1 MAMGELGVDVRGV
14 RIGLIGRL
22 FLVMA
27 NVRLVW
33 GRIGHLRM
41 LLLGRVVRPVGC
53 RMGWLM
59 VDVFLLLQVGYHSTV
74 GTSLTAS

>member
-1 MAMGELGVDVRGV
+1 MDVHDV
-14 RIGLIGRL
+14 MIGLIGRL
-22 FLVMA
+22 FLVMG
-27 NVRLVW
+27 NVRRVW
-33 GRIGHLRM
+33 EIIGHLRM

>member
-1 MAMGELGVDVRGV
+1 MDVRGV

-22 FLVMA
+22 FLVMG
-27 NVRLVW
+27 NVRVVW

-41 LLLGRVVRPVGC
+41 FLLGRVVRPVGC